1 LKWEFI
7 EDLIMPKCPQCGIEQ
22 KTLASPCT
30 ICGHAGAAFPA
41 APSRRVCTS
50 CGTGVTENAVQCP
63 LCLKHI
69 DSSERKKTDGLS
81 AEAVKKASGR
91 TTFWLILYASL
102 ILVYFILD
110 SVAFCT
116 AGAGLHIGRDHGNID
131 YTIPDIPWDA
141 GWSKVALEAEPYAVK
156 NDGSAEYKRVVALY
170 ELLVTQWPGVGTST
184 RWPGVGT
191 STKEGAA
198 TKNVEFLK
206 QKIANAGLDLDAIR
220 KGAEAILAL
229 DKGRGYH
236 TDYGINL
243 YIAAS
248 FEAEDAMKIRLPALA
263 RKQRAINSDR
273 DRKVVFDFS
282 MWGYSFLS
290 RCIYALA
297 LILLAYGI
305 RKYPYQA
312 AKLLGFTFWLL
323 ILRAFVILPLNRD
336 ILGHKLFVDSLLN
349 SNIEASGAAGL
360 GPLFLITANVWRSWR
375 KTKLIQTNAGAQ
387 GPQEEPN
394 HSKSLSL
401 QTALTAVTGK
411 PHNCR
416 QTQPKGKEKMMNSTC
431 RKILL
436 VYIATLAIMLLFPP
450 TEWRGSDYVSPQ
462 KFQFIGSI
470 GNRNCIQM
478 NFKQLTLQVV
488 IVTLMAAAGCLVAK
502 DKKD

>member
-1 LKWEFI
+1 
-7 EDLIMPKCPQCGIEQ
+7 MPKCPQCGIEQ

-30 ICGHAGAAFPA
+30 ICGHDAGAAFPA
-41 APSRRVCTS
+41 APSRRVCPS
-50 CGTGVTENAVQCP
+50 CGTGVAENAVQCP

-81 AEAVKKASGR
+81 AEAVKKAVGR

-116 AGAGLHIGRDHGNID
+116 AGAGLHIGRDHGNIAS
-131 YTIPDIPWDA
+131 TIPDIPWDA
-141 GWSKVALEAEPYAVK
+141 SWSKVALEAEPYAVK

-170 ELLVTQWPGVGTST
+170 ELLVTQWPGVGTSI
-184 RWPGVGT
+184 RWPGVCT

-198 TKNVEFLK
+198 TKNAEFLK
-206 QKIANAGLDLDAIR
+206 QMIANAGLDLDAIR
-220 KGAEAILAL
+220 KGAEAIIAL
-229 DKGRGYH
+229 DKGRGEGS
-236 TDYGINL
+236 DYVTAL
-243 YIAAS
+243 YIAAT
-248 FEAEDAMKIRLPALA
+248 FDANDEMKIRLPALA
-263 RKQRAINSDR
+263 QKQRAINSER

-290 RCIYALA
+290 RCIYALV

-312 AKLLGFTFWLL
+312 TKLLGFTFWLL

-336 ILGHKLFVDSLLN
+336 ILGHKLFIDSLLN

-375 KTKLIQTNAGAQ
+375 KTKRIQTNAGAQ
-387 GPQEEPN
+387 NSHYTPN
-394 HSKSLSL
+394 HGEAISRK
-401 QTALTAVTGK
+401 TALTAVTGK

-416 QTQPKGKEKMMNSTC
+416 QTQPNGKGKMMNSTC

-450 TEWRGSDYVSPQ
+450 TEFGGRENAIAS
-462 KFQFIGSI
+462 KFHFIGSI
-470 GNRNCIQM
+470 GDKDYHRRM

>member
-1 LKWEFI
+1 
-7 EDLIMPKCPQCGIEQ
+7 M
-22 KTLASPCT
+22 
-30 ICGHAGAAFPA
+30 ICGHADTAFHA
-41 APSRRVCTS
+41 DPSRRVCPS
-50 CGTGVTENAVQCP
+50 CGTGVAENAVQCP

-81 AEAVKKASGR
+81 AEAVKKAVGR
-91 TTFWLILYASL
+91 TAFWLILYASL

-116 AGAGLHIGRDHGNID
+116 AGAGLHIGRDHGNIAS
-131 YTIPDIPWDA
+131 TIPDIPWDA

-198 TKNVEFLK
+198 TKNAEFLK
-206 QKIANAGLDLDAIR
+206 QMIAKAGLDLDAIR
-220 KGAEAILAL
+220 KDEEAIIAL
-229 DKGRGYH
+229 DKGRVEGR
-236 TDYGINL
+236 DYGTDL

-248 FEAEDAMKIRLPALA
+248 FAAEDEMKIRLPALA
-263 RKQRAINSDR
+263 QKQRAINSER

-282 MWGYSFLS
+282 MWRYSFLS
-290 RCIYALA
+290 RCIYALV

-312 AKLLGFTFWLL
+312 TKLLGFTFWLL

-336 ILGHKLFVDSLLN
+336 ILGHKLFIDSLLN

-360 GPLFLITANVWRSWR
+360 GPLFLITASVWRSWR
-375 KTKLIQTNAGAQ
+375 KTKKLQTSVGAQ
-387 GPQEEPN
+387 NAHDTPN
-394 HSKSLSL
+394 HGKAVPLKM
-401 QTALTAVTGK
+401 ALT
-411 PHNCR
+411 N
-416 QTQPKGKEKMMNSTC
+416 GKEKMMNSTC

-450 TEWRGSDYVSPQ
+450 KEVRLGVNDSRPSG
-462 KFQFIGSI
+462 FQFIGSTSTSDSVRYYKGCPTEI
-470 GNRNCIQM
+470 Y
-478 NFKQLTLQVV
+478 FKQLAIQVV
-488 IVTLMAAAGCLVAK
+488 IVTLMAAAGCLVAQ